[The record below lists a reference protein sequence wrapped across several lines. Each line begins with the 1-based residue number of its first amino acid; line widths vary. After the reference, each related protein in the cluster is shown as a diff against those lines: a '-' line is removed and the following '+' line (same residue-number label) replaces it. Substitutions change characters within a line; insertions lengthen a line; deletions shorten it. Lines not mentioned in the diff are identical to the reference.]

1 MASSFTRDVKVID
14 LFVERCIDD
23 LTEEL
28 TFAACEFSID
38 DIMFESDDSNV
49 DSKDKGFIKRIK
61 DKIVKLFK
69 TIIGFIDKVIT
80 GISIK
85 LSNMK
90 KQHNLTKKIKKLEEI
105 KRKKPD
111 AKVHGINPEKFENFM
126 AVASA
131 EFHSKIMVFT
141 NKFTSPRGIS
151 IMETRKFEK
160 DILGMLDRHN
170 AKKEEIMNNP
180 EDFSLQVVIDQ
191 AKRNLDDTRSG
202 TLTRLEQ
209 YQDTIRDA
217 QKKVERITELRQQAE
232 EKSPYEYEIDS
243 FRKIFHNVITWIA
256 RNMKTLIIIVGDA
269 VVLGIG
275 IFNAGAA
282 TGVLAGALAGGSSI
296 VLGSKGG
303 INNIETIKR
312 RVTRNRLKGTEE
324 DLEDDK

>member
-1 MASSFTRDVKVID
+1 MTSSFTRDVKVID

-28 TFAACEFSID
+28 TFAACESSMD
-38 DIMFESDDSNV
+38 DILFESNDNKDDSA
-49 DSKDKGFIKRIK
+49 DRGFIKRIK

-69 TIIGFIDKVIT
+69 TFISFIDKVIT
-80 GISIK
+80 GISTK

-90 KQHNLTKKIKKLEEI
+90 KQHDLTRKLKKLEEI
-105 KRKKPD
+105 KRKRPN

-141 NKFTSPRGIS
+141 NKFTSPKGIS

-160 DILGMLDRHN
+160 EILDMMDRHN
-170 AKKEEIMNNP
+170 AKKEEIMNKP

-191 AKRNLDDTRSG
+191 AKRNLDDTKSG

-217 QKKVERITELRQQAE
+217 QKKIERITELRQQAE

-243 FRKIFHNVITWIA
+243 FRKIFHNIITWIT
-256 RNMKTLIIIVGDA
+256 RNMKTLIMIVADA

-275 IFNAGAA
+275 VFSTAGG
-282 TGVLAGALAGGSSI
+282 GVLAGGSSI
-296 VLGSKGG
+296 VLGTKGG
-303 INNIETIKR
+303 ITNIETIRKR
-312 RVTRNRLKGTEE
+312 VARNRLKGTEE